1 MIYCITNEQ
10 IKILEIK
17 TMLNEVKNVLDS
29 LPVDSTQLKKEP
41 VNLSIGK
48 LNLSKLKY
56 KEDKI

>member
-1 MIYCITNEQ
+1 M
-10 IKILEIK
+10 K

-48 LNLSKLKY
+48 SNLSKLKY
-56 KEDKI
+56 KVEKI